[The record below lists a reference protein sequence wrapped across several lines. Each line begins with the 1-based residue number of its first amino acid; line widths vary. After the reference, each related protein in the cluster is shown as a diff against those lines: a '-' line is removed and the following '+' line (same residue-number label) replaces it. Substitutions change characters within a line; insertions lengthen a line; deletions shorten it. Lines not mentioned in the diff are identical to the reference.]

1 MITVQNYGQQKEI
14 IDWKS
19 MPKAIQDNRYDVE
32 DIMEFYYDD
41 KDIKETV
48 DLFIKQINDNSKP
61 VGEIIFG
68 KVPKVQPKSEPLV
81 IYKEGKY
88 ITKKTL
94 QSDYSFTDNENFAY
108 TWTESEINTAE
119 QIAKGYDGLVI
130 TMSEA
135 KKLTELMIAS
145 KANREK
151 TYPAKTKKE
160 TQPQPKFNVG
170 DIVYYKQ
177 VGMIDKIK
185 SKKLASG
192 FDDDAD
198 GSVKWFYEL
207 PKYGDIMA
215 AEEMLQL
222 ATQPQI
228 DSLKT
233 TKLKET
239 AKTKKETPSDNAK
252 KLGQLLYEYANL
264 SNRMVKL
271 MSSSKSVAE
280 TLTYDQLNDKLEKTV
295 TEISYLIEGK
305 YSEAKE
311 YIKEWVSKNGSLFVF
326 DEKKYLEAAKKAYN
340 IDKKPEAK
348 TPAKT
353 KVAKVIDKKFVDN
366 FSIEFQLI
374 RRFWNIIKDKNIEIP
389 FRKTQLLFMA
399 FNKAA
404 IERKVRKT
412 SEVADIFNQCNE
424 KMRILFEEFAKP
436 TQAPIKVDEF
446 SDKKLFKEIED
457 YVSDVAINPA
467 VSVLKRFIA
476 IQNTTP
482 DLKKAEA
489 IKKSLEKVLANDTN
503 NRLSSELKDAIK
515 WINDYIKKPSTPVE
529 TEVYGLSV
537 PKVCKNRVKCSGLT
551 PNGRLKKGYRFEEDS
566 NNVIK
571 VVKGLGSPKVCK
583 NRVKCAGLT
592 AKGQLRPGYKFRED
606 TNEVVRVP
614 KAPAKRKPAT
624 KKPPLKKKV
633 NVGLGFSDDVE
644 RIYTNNQLIPIT
656 GQPEFQQPEAPTA
669 VQEKISQPA
678 PDQVQPTVV
687 KNKLMNMQFDSLN
700 MDEGWENFMQNP
712 AKNMK
717 MAIWGAPKN
726 GKTAGSLQLA
736 NYLSKFGKVLY
747 NFADQGFNKST
758 QDLWQMSGLANNAKA
773 EPSDVQT
780 LADLEKEVAIGKYT
794 FVFIDMISDYINKEG
809 IKPYEFKERFM
820 KKYPKVSFI
829 LIFEVTKGGN
839 FKGDQGWTHIVDA
852 IVTVEDFLMENRG
865 RYGVGSHI
873 VWEDGLRKFN
883 PKRYS
888 EVMEELNPDQ
898 LEFNEVER
906 I

>member
-1 MITVQNYGQQKEI
+1 MITVKNYQEQKNNVS
-14 IDWKS
+14 WSK
-19 MPKAIQDNRYDVE
+19 MPKAIQDTRNDVE
-32 DIMEFYYDD
+32 EIMEFYDD
-41 KDIKETV
+41 DTDIKETV
-48 DLFIKQINDNSKP
+48 DIFLKQINDNSKP
-61 VGEIIFG
+61 VGEIIIG
-68 KVPKVQPKSEPLV
+68 KLPKVSKLQPKSEPLV

-94 QSDYSFTDNENFAY
+94 QSDYSFTDNEKFAY
-108 TWTESEINTAE
+108 TWTESERNTAE

-177 VGMIDKIK
+177 VGMIDEIK

-233 TKLKET
+233 TK
-239 AKTKKETPSDNAK
+239 
-252 KLGQLLYEYANL
+252 
-264 SNRMVKL
+264 
-271 MSSSKSVAE
+271 
-280 TLTYDQLNDKLEKTV
+280 
-295 TEISYLIEGK
+295 
-305 YSEAKE
+305 
-311 YIKEWVSKNGSLFVF
+311 
-326 DEKKYLEAAKKAYN
+326 
-340 IDKKPEAK
+340 AK

-353 KVAKVIDKKFVDN
+353 KVAKVIDKTIVDN
-366 FSIEFQLI
+366 LSPEFLLI
-374 RRFWNIIKDKNIEIP
+374 RRFWNIIKSETVKVP
-389 FRKTQLLFMA
+389 FRTVQLLYMA

-404 IERKVRKT
+404 VERKVRKA
-412 SEVADIFNQCNE
+412 SEAAELFTACN
-424 KMRILFEEFAKP
+424 KKIVTLFEDIPNDHKKPYEIEF
-436 TQAPIKVDEF
+436 T
-446 SDKKLFKEIED
+446 DKKLYNEIKE
-457 YVSDVAINPA
+457 YVSDVAVNPA
-467 VSVLKRFIA
+467 IPLLKRFIA
-476 IQNTTP
+476 MQNTKP
-482 DLKKAEA
+482 EIKKAETLL
-489 IKKSLEKVLANDTN
+489 KSMSKVFENAKD
-503 NRLSSELKDAIK
+503 NRLSPELFKAK
-515 WINDYIKKPSTPVE
+515 KELEDYIKKPSQEIEPTI
-529 TEVYGLSV
+529 YGLSV

-551 PNGRLKKGYRFEEDS
+551 PQGRLKKGYRFEEDS
-566 NNVIK
+566 NNVIR

-592 AKGQLRPGYKFRED
+592 SKGQLRPGYKFRED
-606 TNEVVRVP
+606 TNEVVRVT
-614 KAPAKRKPAT
+614 KAPAKRKPAA
-624 KKPPLKKKV
+624 KKATVKKKV
-633 NVGLGFSDDVE
+633 VVGLGFSDSIE
-644 RIYTNNQLIPIT
+644 KIYTEPLIPIT
-656 GQPEFQQPEAPTA
+656 NQNEMWYKPEIEQPAPKA
-669 VQEKISQPA
+669 QINQPA
-678 PDQVQPTVV
+678 PDQVQPPIV
-687 KNKLMNMQFDSLN
+687 KNKLMNMQFDSLT

-712 AKNMK
+712 AKNLK

-780 LADLEKEVAIGKYT
+780 LADLEKEIATGKYT

-820 KKYPKVSFI
+820 KKYPKVSFV
-829 LIFEVTKGGN
+829 LVFEVTKGGN

-873 VWEDGLRKFN
+873 VWEDGLKKFN
-883 PKRYS
+883 PKRYQ

-898 LEFNEVER
+898 LEFKEVER

>member
-1 MITVQNYGQQKEI
+1 MEITVQNYRQLRNSFDTTKLNAAVLEVFNDVDADFEDYLELYTDASPENDGIRDVVNNHIKLVNKYFVDQPKATPTENLKKAVEKDFGKSDKIVFVDARKEDIENGSILKSETVNGTKIEI
-14 IDWKS
+14 ISKGSKYQFVIDGKGRD
-19 MPKAIQDNRYDVE
+19 IGTYDE
-32 DIMEFYYDD
+32 MNKKYSDHKNILEA
-41 KDIKETV
+41 
-48 DLFIKQINDNSKP
+48 NSKAP
-61 VGEIIFG
+61 A
-68 KVPKVQPKSEPLV
+68 KTEPLV

-88 ITKKTL
+88 ITRKTI
-94 QSDYSFTDNENFAY
+94 QSDYSFTDNENLAY
-108 TWTESEINTAE
+108 TWTESERSPLEKTAK
-119 QIAKGYDGLVI
+119 IYDGLVI

-151 TYPAKTKKE
+151 NYPAKTKKE

-192 FDDDAD
+192 FDDDED

-233 TKLKET
+233 TK
-239 AKTKKETPSDNAK
+239 AKATP
-252 KLGQLLYEYANL
+252 
-264 SNRMVKL
+264 
-271 MSSSKSVAE
+271 
-280 TLTYDQLNDKLEKTV
+280 
-295 TEISYLIEGK
+295 
-305 YSEAKE
+305 
-311 YIKEWVSKNGSLFVF
+311 
-326 DEKKYLEAAKKAYN
+326 
-340 IDKKPEAK
+340 
-348 TPAKT
+348 KT
-353 KVAKVIDKKFVDN
+353 KVAKVIDKTIVDN
-366 FSIEFQLI
+366 FSPEFLLI
-374 RRFWNIIKDKNIEIP
+374 RRFWNIIKTETVHVP
-389 FRKTQLLFMA
+389 FRTVQLLYMA

-404 IERKVRKT
+404 VERKVRKV
-412 SEVADIFNQCNE
+412 SEAAELFTACN
-424 KMRILFEEFAKP
+424 KKIITLFEDIPNESKKPYEIEF
-436 TQAPIKVDEF
+436 T
-446 SDKKLFKEIED
+446 DKKLYNQIKE
-457 YVSDVAINPA
+457 YVTDVAVNPA
-467 VSVLKRFIA
+467 VPLLKRFIA
-476 IQNTTP
+476 MQNTSADKT
-482 DLKKAEA
+482 KA
-489 IKKSLEKVLANDTN
+489 KTLQKSIVKLMGTDNFEN
-503 NRLSSELKDAIK
+503 NRLFKEIQTAEFEL
-515 WINDYIKKPSTPVE
+515 NDYILNDSKLEPTI
-529 TEVYGLSV
+529 YGLSV
-537 PKVCKNRVKCSGLT
+537 PRVCKNRVKCSGLT
-551 PNGRLKKGYRFEEDS
+551 ANGQLKK
-566 NNVIK
+566 
-571 VVKGLGSPKVCK
+571 
-583 NRVKCAGLT
+583 
-592 AKGQLRPGYKFRED
+592 GYKFRED
-606 TNEVVRVP
+606 TNEVIRVT
-614 KAPAKRKPAT
+614 KAPSTRKPAA
-624 KKPPLKKKV
+624 KKATVKKKV
-633 NVGLGFSDDVE
+633 VVGLGFSDDVE
-644 RIYTNNQLIPIT
+644 RIYANNQLIPIT
-656 GQPEFQQPEAPTA
+656 GQLEFQQPEAPTP

-678 PDQVQPTVV
+678 PDQVQPPVV

-758 QDLWQMSGLANNAKA
+758 QDLWQMSGLANNPKA

-780 LADLEKEVAIGKYT
+780 LDDLEKEIATGKYA

-829 LIFEVTKGGN
+829 LVFEVTKGGN

-873 VWEDGLRKFN
+873 VWEDGLKRFN
-883 PKRYS
+883 PKRYE
-888 EVMEELNPDQ
+888 EVIEELNPGQ
-898 LEFNEVER
+898 LEFNEVEK

>member
-1 MITVQNYGQQKEI
+1 MITVKNYQDQKNNVA
-14 IDWKS
+14 WSK
-19 MPKAIQDNRYDVE
+19 MPKAVQDTRTDVE
-32 DIMEFYYDD
+32 EIMEFYDD
-41 KDIKETV
+41 DADIKETV
-48 DLFIKQINDNSKP
+48 DIFLKQINDNSKP
-61 VGEIIFG
+61 VGEIIIA
-68 KVPKVQPKSEPLV
+68 KIPKSTKVQPKQTKYDFERIAHGVYKIDGVKVDLTKDEFDEKHPLLILRYGSSQWLQALKEYSIKSKTDSKEPLV
-81 IYKEGKY
+81 IYWEGKY
-88 ITKKTL
+88 ITRKTI
-94 QSDYSFTDNENFAY
+94 QSDYSFTDNENLAY
-108 TWTESEINTAE
+108 TWKESERSALEKTAK
-119 QIAKGYDGLVI
+119 IYDALVI

-135 KKLTELMIAS
+135 KKLTALMQAS

-151 TYPAKTKKE
+151 N
-160 TQPQPKFNVG
+160 F
-170 DIVYYKQ
+170 
-177 VGMIDKIK
+177 
-185 SKKLASG
+185 
-192 FDDDAD
+192 
-198 GSVKWFYEL
+198 
-207 PKYGDIMA
+207 
-215 AEEMLQL
+215 
-222 ATQPQI
+222 
-228 DSLKT
+228 
-233 TKLKET
+233 
-239 AKTKKETPSDNAK
+239 
-252 KLGQLLYEYANL
+252 
-264 SNRMVKL
+264 
-271 MSSSKSVAE
+271 
-280 TLTYDQLNDKLEKTV
+280 
-295 TEISYLIEGK
+295 
-305 YSEAKE
+305 
-311 YIKEWVSKNGSLFVF
+311 
-326 DEKKYLEAAKKAYN
+326 
-340 IDKKPEAK
+340 
-348 TPAKT
+348 PAKT

-389 FRKTQLLFMA
+389 FRKTQLLFTA

-436 TQAPIKVDEF
+436 TQAPIKVTEF
-446 SDKKLFKEIED
+446 SDQKLFKEIED

-482 DLKKAEA
+482 DLKKAES
-489 IKKSLEKVLANDTN
+489 IKKSLEKVLENDSN
-503 NRLSSELKDAIK
+503 NRLSNELKDAIK

-537 PKVCKNRVKCSGLT
+537 PGVCTNRVKCTGIDKTGKLH
-551 PNGRLKKGYRFEEDS
+551 K
-566 NNVIK
+566 
-571 VVKGLGSPKVCK
+571 
-583 NRVKCAGLT
+583 
-592 AKGQLRPGYKFRED
+592 GYKFQEH
-606 TNEVVRVP
+606 TGNVVKVRAKTV
-614 KAPAKRKPAT
+614 KRKIA
-624 KKPPLKKKV
+624 KKPSSKKPAPKKKV
-633 NVGLGFSDDVE
+633 VVGLGFSDEVE
-644 RIYTNNQLIPIT
+644 KIYTDPIIPINIENEPDMWYK
-656 GQPEFQQPEAPTA
+656 PEIEKPTQQ
-669 VQEKISQPA
+669 VSQPA
-678 PDQVQPTVV
+678 PDQVQPPVV
-687 KNKLMNMQFDSLN
+687 KNKLMNMQFDSLI
-700 MDEGWENFMQNP
+700 MDDGWENFMQNP

-758 QDLWQMSGLANNAKA
+758 QDLWQMSGLANNPKA

-780 LADLEKEVAIGKYT
+780 LADLEKEIATGKYT

-865 RYGVGSHI
+865 RYGIGSHI
-873 VWEDGLRKFN
+873 VWEEGLKKFN
-883 PKRYS
+883 PSRYT

-898 LEFNEVER
+898 LEFNEVEK